1 VRLATCHCLVVNGHR
16 LNTTSPIRSDNSM
29 VNSAIVA
36 EVTQAS
42 SQLSGNGG
50 GSFSSDFGFFQGLKI
65 GVPSGCFG
73 KTSIFKIIMTDDIT
87 LVVKARIYMVKSTR
101 LYGRTI

>member
-1 VRLATCHCLVVNGHR
+1 MSLLGGQWSSTKHNIAYLIIAWLTPRLWLKLPR
-16 LNTTSPIRSDNSM
+16 P
-29 VNSAIVA
+29 VA
-36 EVTQAS
+36 SLLIT
-42 SQLSGNGG
+42 G

-101 LYGRTI
+101 FYGRTI

>member
-1 VRLATCHCLVVNGHR
+1 
-16 LNTTSPIRSDNSM
+16 M

-42 SQLSGNGG
+42 SQLSDNGG
-50 GSFSSDFGFFQGLKI
+50 GGRFPQILDFFQGLKI

-101 LYGRTI
+101 VYGRTI